1 MHTVPYPLAF
11 ALTLLVELPL
21 YTVALTALGR
31 VPARLAL
38 AAGTAANCATH
49 PLLWWFLNR
58 FAAAAPAAYWTA
70 FALAEAVVC
79 LVEAVLVRALVGP
92 TRLAP
97 VPALTTALTA
107 NAASVL
113 AGLLLT
119 AR

>member
-1 MHTVPYPLAF
+1 MPYPPAF

-21 YTVALTALGR
+21 YAAALAAVAR
-31 VPARLAL
+31 VPAGRAL

-49 PLLWWFLNR
+49 PVLWWFLGR

-70 FALAEAVVC
+70 FALAESAVC
-79 LVEAVLVRALVGP
+79 LVEALLVRALVRPAGLP
-92 TRLAP
+92 PAR
-97 VPALTTALTA
+97 ALTVALTA